1 MKANY
6 IITRPSPP
14 KKIVYQNTVL
24 KNALLKH
31 KVPANKIDST
41 MQKMKITQKTPVT
54 KELIDNFLK
63 NLS

>member
-14 KKIVYQNTVL
+14 KKIVIIKIRSF

-41 MQKMKITQKTPVT
+41 MQKMKNYSK
-54 KELIDNFLK
+54 KCN
-63 NLS
+63 